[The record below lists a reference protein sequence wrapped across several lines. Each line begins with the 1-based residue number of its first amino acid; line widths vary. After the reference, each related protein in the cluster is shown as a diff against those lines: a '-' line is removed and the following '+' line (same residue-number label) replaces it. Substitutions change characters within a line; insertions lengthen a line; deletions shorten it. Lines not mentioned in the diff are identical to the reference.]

1 MSEVVILI
9 LAPVFM
15 GLVWWYQDKK
25 KKEKKLLDRIYTL
38 ENNINYLNNKINNE
52 GRKNE
57 QK

>member
-52 GRKNE
+52 GRKNV
-57 QK
+57 